1 MKTETQKRQRAPR
14 KINKKRNN
22 MVVGAV
28 VLGFAVIGVITAI
41 SLVISLFASIFDD
54 SAKKAEYEK
63 FIAPVVMVDP
73 VAFESVSNADEHSLL
88 MSSMWNLLSNVGET
102 SSYPEDE
109 VGMMLIPAS
118 DLDVSAAS
126 LFGSEVKLSHQT
138 FGDTSI
144 NFEYN
149 EENSTYA
156 VPPMGYA
163 VQYRPRVDKIKTR
176 GKKIT
181 LTVSYVNTNT
191 TITNAETTSNSS
203 ELDDG
208 VDKVMYYILE
218 KTGKGKYV
226 IRSVANNEKGEFT
239 SAPSQTT
246 SSDTVSSSI
255 SKTETESD
263 VSKNESSSSK
273 SSK

>member
-1 MKTETQKRQRAPR
+1 MKTETQKRQRKPR
-14 KINKKRNN
+14 KSNKKRNN
-22 MVVGAV
+22 IVVGAV
-28 VLGFAVIGVITAI
+28 VLGFAVIGVVTAI
-41 SLVISLFASIFDD
+41 SLIISLFASIFDD
-54 SAKKAEYEK
+54 SDKKAEYEK

-73 VAFESVSNADEHSLL
+73 VAFESVSGADEHSLL
-88 MSSMWNLLSNVGET
+88 MSSMWNLLSNVGEN
-102 SSYPEDE
+102 SSYPEDD

-144 NFEYN
+144 TFEFN

-191 TITNAETTSNSS
+191 TITNTETTSSS
-203 ELDDG
+203 TTQLDDG

-226 IRSVANNEKGEFT
+226 IRSVADNEKGEFT
-239 SAPSQTT
+239 STPSQTT
-246 SSDTVSSSI
+246 SSDTTSSGI

-263 VSKNESSSSK
+263 ITKNETSSK
-273 SSK
+273 K

>member
-1 MKTETQKRQRAPR
+1 MKTETKKRER
-14 KINKKRNN
+14 KPSKANKKRNSII
-22 MVVGAV
+22 VGSV

-41 SLVISLFASIFDD
+41 SLIVGLFAAIFDD
-54 SAKKAEYEK
+54 SDKKAEYEK
-63 FIAPVVMVDP
+63 FISPVVMVDP

-88 MSSMWNLLSNVGET
+88 MSSMWNLLSNMGENT
-102 SSYPEDE
+102 TYPEDE

-118 DLDVSAAS
+118 DLNVSAAS

-144 NFEYN
+144 TFEYN
-149 EENSTYA
+149 EENSTYT
-156 VPPMGYA
+156 VPPMGYS

-191 TITNAETTSNSS
+191 TITNTEASS
-203 ELDDG
+203 GTESQLDDG

-226 IRSVANNEKGEFT
+226 IRSVADNEKGEFT
-239 SAPSQTT
+239 SAPTQNI
-246 SSDTVSSSI
+246 SSDTVSSGI

-263 VSKNESSSSK
+263 STKTETSSK
-273 SSK
+273 K